1 LPELFLKFAGS
12 LALMKQELI
21 VLLLLT
27 LFPFLGVGAARA
39 QTPTAVLQPGADRN
53 LHLEAGSEQ
62 PLLITIPAHQVLSV
76 SFEQTQG
83 SVQVRWVSHGLPAE
97 IGDERV
103 NRSGRHASIIFRSAG
118 LALPPKSSEALLSD
132 NDRTGSFI
140 VANKSKRIADVRIRV
155 SALRPSTPAD
165 FSVAQAERAVAEA
178 SALSFSH
185 TPGDPAKAIQLLKQ
199 AEPQWRATGD
209 ETELTR
215 VLALEAYTQAF
226 PLNDGATALAGLS
239 ELLGHASHITA
250 SNVVEA
256 ANAYKTAGFIYAK
269 QANYDD
275 SLQQYNEA
283 LLLFEQTE
291 DLYNRVVVL
300 ENRAKVERIQGHN
313 ALALADV
320 QVAIPL
326 AQQNTDSRGELGLE
340 SERGAIAFASGQL
353 GMAYE
358 ADLRAVTLATGVGDG
373 FLEGLAWSDLGAVC
387 TELHSF
393 EEANRAFDHADDVWK
408 HTPNAYGQIQTLEDR
423 AEMRLAK
430 GDLTGARTTFALGA
444 EEAAKSSLD
453 REQVYFLRGLAVSEM
468 HSGHI
473 TDAKQHIDQAVEKAE
488 RIQVTDLLSAI
499 YASSGDVDA
508 QQNHWSD
515 AAAQWKRADLIALQ
529 RDDKLD
535 HVIALGGM
543 VRAAIHLGN
552 LPLASEHCQEAMSAL
567 ESVRTGITDA
577 DLRLSFF
584 SSRHALYDLCVQT
597 ELKRGNVSAAFDA
610 AERGRARS
618 LLDQAAVSGMHAEFP
633 HELLERI
640 DKNER
645 KLVQERSRLSLSVQR
660 KQNAAYPD
668 NVDMLLQER
677 ERLEREAEQS
687 GLSSSLAAAVLPL
700 SEADVVQRLDTHT
713 ALLAFWLGDK
723 TSHIWMIT
731 RKGVSSRS
739 LPSEAV
745 LRDQTKRYLEV
756 LLSPLSMKTDSSAA
770 ELSQT
775 IVKTQTIAFREA
787 QALRHTL
794 LPMQIPAGIH
804 RLLIVKDGALF
815 ALSFAALP
823 SASGG
828 YLGEHLQLATE
839 PSATFAF
846 RSQSKARTGSPLQ
859 AVVFADPTGASQT
872 QAQFTLDRTQQPE
885 LERVSIAAAL
895 PFARQE
901 AVSIRETFGD
911 RNTRIFTGASASR
924 AKALALNW
932 SSFNIAHFATH
943 AVYRDTHLE
952 LSGLVLGSE
961 EASSQPAKSSILSYS
976 DVLHMKAPLQL
987 VVLSACSSGAGKF
1000 VPGEGMLALDNAFL
1014 AAGTST
1020 VVGTLWPVDDEASS
1034 VFMNYFYR
1042 ALVTNH
1048 SPIQSLKQAQ
1058 QEMAASPQWNA
1069 PYYWGAFSLS
1079 GDWHPFSN

>member
-1 LPELFLKFAGS
+1 MVRPLTA
-12 LALMKQELI
+12 
-21 VLLLLT
+21 LLLLASPF
-27 LFPFLGVGAARA
+27 FPGPAPA
-39 QTPTAVLQPGADRN
+39 QTQIPGTMLRLN
-53 LHLEAGSEQ
+53 TEQTLHVEPGTERICGLTVPAGQIVSVMFEQ
-62 PLLITIPAHQVLSV
+62 SSGSV
-76 SFEQTQG
+76 S
-83 SVQVRWVSHGLPAE
+83 VRWLADGLSAE
-97 IGDERV
+97 AAKAVTSRL
-103 NRSGRHASIIFRSAG
+103 NRSGKDAAIVFRSIG
-118 LALPPKSSEALLSD
+118 LKPATIGDKTDTS
-132 NDRTGSFI
+132 GSF
-140 VANKSKRIADVRIRV
+140 VVRTQSKRGADVRIVVATPRTATLEDAATA
-155 SALRPSTPAD
+155 SAEAD
-165 FSVAQAERAVAEA
+165 TEQAVALSSDRTAA
-178 SALSFSH
+178 SLSKSLE
-185 TPGDPAKAIQLLKQ
+185 LLQ
-199 AEPQWRATGD
+199 SAEKHWRSAD
-209 ETELTR
+209 DRVELAR
-215 VLALEAYTQAF
+215 VLALEAYIQAF
-226 PLNDGATALAGLS
+226 PMDKGAAALEVLPELIENAAKIAGVS
-239 ELLGHASHITA
+239 P
-250 SNVVEA
+250 VEA
-256 ANAYKTAGFIYAK
+256 GNARKTAGFVFAK
-269 QANYDD
+269 QARYDE
-275 SLQQYNEA
+275 SLQQYNAA
-283 LLLFEQTE
+283 LPLFEKTE
-291 DLYNRVVVL
+291 DTYNRVVVL

-313 ALALADV
+313 PLALADV
-320 QVAIPL
+320 EAAIPL
-326 AQQNTDSRGELGLE
+326 AQENVDRRGELALE
-340 SERGAIAFASGQL
+340 VERGAIAFSSGQL
-353 GMAYE
+353 GLAHE
-358 ADLRAVTLATGVGDG
+358 ANMRAIALAGEAHDD
-373 FLEGLAWSDLGAVC
+373 FLEGLAWSDLGVVY
-387 TELHSF
+387 TELHEF
-393 EEANRAFDHADDVWK
+393 DEADRALNHADTVWK
-408 HTPNAYGQIQTLEDR
+408 RTPNAYGQIQTLEDR

-430 GDLTGARTTFALGA
+430 GDLAGARMAFTLGA
-444 EEAAKSSLD
+444 AEAAKSSLD

-468 HSGHI
+468 HSGQL
-473 TDAKQHIDQAVEKAE
+473 TDAKQHIDQAVKKAE
-488 RIQVTDLLSAI
+488 RIQVADLLSAI

-515 AAAQWKRADLIALQ
+515 AAAQWKHADLIAVQ
-529 RDDKLD
+529 RGDGLD
-535 HVIALGGM
+535 QVIALGGM

-567 ESVRTGITDA
+567 ELVRTGITDA

-597 ELKRGNVSAAFDA
+597 ELKRNNSRAAFDA

-618 LLDQAAVSGMHAEFP
+618 LLDQAAVSGIHAEFP
-633 HELLERI
+633 HDLLDRI

-645 KLVQERSRLSLSVQR
+645 KLVQERSRLGKSVQR
-660 KQNAAYPD
+660 KQSAEYSSNMNA
-668 NVDMLLQER
+668 LLQER
-677 ERLEREAEQS
+677 EMLGKEAEQS

-700 SEADVVQRLDTHT
+700 SEADVMQRLDSHT

-723 TSHIWMIT
+723 SSHVWMIT
-731 RKGVSSRS
+731 RKGVSSHS

-745 LRDQTKRYLEV
+745 LRDETKRYLGA

-770 ELSQT
+770 ELSQA
-775 IVKTQTIAFREA
+775 IVKTRTIASREA

-794 LPMQIPAGIH
+794 LPMQIPTGIH

-828 YLGEHLQLATE
+828 HLGEHLQLATE

-846 RSQSKARTGSPLQ
+846 RSESKTLTSSPLQ
-859 AVVFADPTGASQT
+859 AVVFADPAEVSQT
-872 QAQFTLDRTQQPE
+872 QAQFTSDRIQQPE
-885 LERVSIAAAL
+885 LERVSITVAL
-895 PFARQE
+895 PFARRE
-901 AVSIRETFGD
+901 ADSIRETFGD

-932 SSFNIAHFATH
+932 SSYNIAHFATH

-987 VVLSACSSGAGKF
+987 VVLSACNSGVGKF

-1042 ALVTNH
+1042 ALVRNR

-1079 GDWHPFSN
+1079 GDWRPFSN